1 MEKFLRFLKTD
12 RELDDATLSA
22 FREEKIDCYAI
33 NSMTDEQLQM
43 YIPKFGDRIAIR
55 LYCKR
60 EVAALEENPVVSKAT
75 GKTTP
80 ALHGKQAK
88 KRKLTDNRSE
98 KLCGNRNGQKTE
110 RCYQMGVF
118 EEVRGSFVQIKV
130 QRGGGTRQLKA
141 LKSTT
146 MRELLEYGKKLFFP
160 NGKNKLGHINEFELK
175 LRDFTEKELDPQTT
189 LGEQYEMRKV
199 RMLRLY
205 LSCKRTDTPRSE
217 STETTG
223 SESFQ
228 RGNTKLGDTP
238 PMDPVE
244 IVQVKPQATKLRLR
258 KGNVFQD
265 LNAAFTDG
273 LISLYECLV
282 DVEMVLPSGS
292 TKKGED
298 NGGILR
304 DALSEYWGTFFMNC
318 TAGRT
323 LRVPMTRHDMKDEWE
338 NVAKVIILGYNT
350 VQYFPIVLA
359 KPFLYYCLGLE
370 IDEDELF
377 AAFLEIVTQEEKQL
391 VEEAMRDF
399 TSVSGREEWAEFLD
413 AHDVKLVITDN
424 NAKQILLDVAHKEIV
439 QDPAYIA
446 ECWSPILRELILPPG
461 GLDELI
467 TSLNPTAKKVVAVLR
482 HETLNQRENQIMGY
496 LKRFIKNSSDVR
508 LRKFLR
514 FCTGAD
520 LLVAKFIHA
529 RFIQPKSFSTRG
541 PQSHTCGCV
550 LEVPNNYTSYLE
562 LAEEFANVL
571 DADI

>member
-1 MEKFLRFLKTD
+1 MEKFLRFLKID
-12 RELDDATLSA
+12 RELDDVTLSA
-22 FREEKIDCYAI
+22 FREEKIDCFAI
-33 NSMTDEQLQM
+33 NCMTDEQLQM

-55 LYCKR
+55 LYCSR
-60 EVAALEENPVVSKAT
+60 EVAALEGNPVVPRAT
-75 GKTTP
+75 GKPTS

-88 KRKLTDNRSE
+88 RRKLTDNRSQ
-98 KLCGNRNGQKTE
+98 KLSGNRNGQKTE

-146 MRELLEYGKKLFFP
+146 MRELLECGKKLFFP

-205 LSCKRTDTPRSE
+205 LSCKRTETTGSE
-217 STETTG
+217 RTETTVSERTETTGSERTETTG

-228 RGNTKLGDTP
+228 SVNTKLADTP
-238 PMDPVE
+238 PMDPAE
-244 IVQVKPQATKLRLR
+244 MVQVKPQATKLRLR
-258 KGNVFQD
+258 RGNVFQD

-273 LISLYECLV
+273 LISVYECLV
-282 DVEMVLPSGS
+282 DIEMVLPSGS

-323 LRVPMTRHDMKDEWE
+323 LKVPLTRHDMKDEWE
-338 NVAKVIILGYNT
+338 NVAKVMILGYNT
-350 VQYFPIVLA
+350 VQYFPIALA

-399 TSVSGREEWAEFLD
+399 TSVSGREEWVEFLD
-413 AHDVKLVITDN
+413 AHDVKLVITGN

-446 ECWSPILRELILPPG
+446 ECWSPVLRDLILPPG
-461 GLDELI
+461 GLAELM
-467 TSLNPTAKKVVAVLR
+467 TSLNPTAKKVVAVLK
-482 HETLNQRENQIMGY
+482 HETLNQSESQIMGY
-496 LKRFIKNSSDVR
+496 LKRLIKNSSDVR
-508 LRKFLR
+508 LKKFLR
-514 FCTGAD
+514 FCT
-520 LLVAKFIHA
+520 
-529 RFIQPKSFSTRG
+529 
-541 PQSHTCGCV
+541 
-550 LEVPNNYTSYLE
+550 
-562 LAEEFANVL
+562 
-571 DADI
+571 